1 MRSYGP
7 TAHSLTGQ
15 GPPVGS
21 TLQPDG
27 STVPTSGFDTLAAS
41 DGTAAQDHI
50 LLDEKI
56 IEFGVNGEYTVDLD
70 LRYIK
75 EQGCQWTVALQ

>member
-1 MRSYGP
+1 MSSHNSKP
-7 TAHSLTGQ
+7 LSLVSQ
-15 GPPVGS
+15 G
-21 TLQPDG
+21 TPDG

-75 EQGCQWTVALQ
+75 EQGCQWTVAPQ